1 MTGPPAPPGPTPL
14 PRYVSVET
22 SRPCDRTCGWCRNT
36 PPGTGPRRHQELMDL
51 ALFRRIVG
59 ELGHLDYP
67 GRLSLHHHTEPLRNR
82 RLLDEIRYLRLVVP
96 AAQPAIRTPGDLLD
110 HAMFR
115 RLVRAG
121 LGHLQVI
128 RYSRR
133 ADTPPSYAPIQ
144 AWLRRSG
151 LLDRYA
157 WQFAPVEP
165 GGLAARLDLD
175 GFHAEVISPAI
186 PGGVS
191 GPGCGDN
198 RGERWRTLAPSAARP
213 GRRGRTRPCQLTSTH
228 AVIDLRGRLLM
239 CRHVHPRLPAHA
251 GYLLGDL
258 GTTSLAELWQ
268 SERMA
273 AYRAAQARADWSLS
287 PICASCGDRSS

>member
-1 MTGPPAPPGPTPL
+1 
-14 PRYVSVET
+14 
-22 SRPCDRTCGWCRNT
+22 
-36 PPGTGPRRHQELMDL
+36 MDL

-59 ELGHLDYP
+59 ELGHLDYA
-67 GRLSLHHHTEPLRNR
+67 GRLTLHHHSEPLRNR

-128 RYSRR
+128 RYPRR
-133 ADTPPSYAPIQ
+133 ADTPPSYAPIE

-157 WQFAPVEP
+157 WQYASVES
-165 GGLAARLDLD
+165 GGLAALLDLD
-175 GFHAEVISPAI
+175 GFHAEVISPGI
-186 PGGVS
+186 QS
-191 GPGCGDN
+191 GRDNRDGPDGRDN
-198 RGERWRTLAPSAARP
+198 RGDGWRSSGAAARVQP
-213 GRRGRTRPCQLTSTH
+213 KVRTRPCRLTRVA
-228 AVIDLRGRLLM
+228 AVIDLRGRLMM

-251 GYLLGDL
+251 DYLVGDL
-258 GTTSLAELWQ
+258 RTVGFAELWRAD
-268 SERMA
+268 RMA
-273 AYRAAQARADWSLS
+273 AYRSAHARSDWSLS